1 MKLKEKQNQKQ
12 INNIEKKRKEKIISV
27 CASVPVTHGSGTV
40 WIYCNNKFS
49 NVNEMCGMRLLSRN
63 FCKCSYLLMHLLAI
77 MKENSFICDDSPT
90 DLSFI
95 LWLRFLSRFLISLA
109 AHSWFYFISRINWYA
124 SIFIYL
130 LIASVRM
137 INWFESRLFFFR
149 CRCTVFCLI
158 FIMIIFKIVV
168 RHIFHVIFIQNNN
181 KSFKIFFCKSELVWW
196 NSFDVKHSFYQRN
209 ALDKISIK
217 TRVSVHLMQLL
228 LDFHVLPEV
237 CLTNRIHFEWY
248 R

>member
-1 MKLKEKQNQKQ
+1 MDVVCLNKKQNQKNQ
-12 INNIEKKRKEKIISV
+12 QFARFMCRFCMLFYFLWFYNEIEWKTKSKTDQQHRTKKRKEKIISV

-158 FIMIIFKIVV
+158 FIMIIFIIVV

-181 KSFKIFFCKSELVWW
+181 KSFKIFFVVKVNWYDEIVSTW
-196 NSFDVKHSFYQRN
+196 NIRFIRET
-209 ALDKISIK
+209 L
-217 TRVSVHLMQLL
+217 
-228 LDFHVLPEV
+228 
-237 CLTNRIHFEWY
+237 
-248 R
+248 